1 MLPGQASEMRSWKQ
15 ERNERIESWLGLCLP
30 EQHEVWIGRTGQ
42 GGRFRWPFSS
52 PLTTTIIGK
61 GIGEDEGEF
70 IFPLSM
76 ARGLDGRFVVLD
88 AGNSR
93 IQVFDAEGNY
103 VTQFGREGSGPGE
116 FNFGTVEDLVGSIA
130 VDDEGALYVAD
141 VGNGRIQKFAP

>member
-88 AGNSR
+88 A
-93 IQVFDAEGNY
+93 EGNY

>member
-1 MLPGQASEMRSWKQ
+1 VLPGQASEMRSWKQ

-88 AGNSR
+88 A
-93 IQVFDAEGNY
+93 EGNY